1 MWWELQSFLFECS
14 WEFSHHCSVIA
25 RLKFSV
31 LWTLMTAV
39 QRMHTWSSEERTFN
53 WKLNWRFNWRLFSKK
68 FKMTTRGQQNTQD
81 SFICWSNTLL
91 SGFRDVMKANER
103 TNWSAWDVSH
113 PSVPFSLVTQSCLT
127 LCDPMDCSTPGLPV
141 HHQLPELAQ
150 THVHRIGGAI
160 LKHWY
165 FS

>member
-1 MWWELQSFLFECS
+1 MWWELQSFLFKCS

-113 PSVPFSLVTQSCLT
+113 PSVPFSRSVASDSLWPHGLQHARPPCPS
-127 LCDPMDCSTPGLPV
+127 PTPGACSNSRPSNRWS
-141 HHQLPELAQ
+141 H
-150 THVHRIGGAI
+150 
-160 LKHWY
+160 
-165 FS
+165 S